1 MHEIKWF
8 ELKRANA
15 TDLVQGPCLKVIAD
29 GEPLFYLIVK
39 PEGLMRD
46 KVEGLAGLIDSGR
59 DYKEPK

>member
-1 MHEIKWF
+1 MHEIRWS
-8 ELKRANA
+8 
-15 TDLVQGPCLKVIAD
+15 DLIRTPARDIVTGPCLKVMVD